1 VPKPDNN
8 PDKESFVFY
17 DISPQLEQELLRRAE
32 EAKTDP
38 ATEAAKI
45 IEQHIEEE
53 GGLD

>member
-1 VPKPDNN
+1 MPEPDPK
-8 PDKESFVFY
+8 KESFVFY